1 MFKKNTTE
9 NSSEN
14 RPPVSYLVAL
24 NDKLQMN
31 AEKVERNISE
41 TIQNL
46 NKDIRKINEGR
57 LPLYQRDINKA
68 ILDSLEL
75 LNTLDE
81 DAAEAFRLQHPQ
93 SEMIEKDMKHLRENV
108 MKLREEHDRI
118 YNCSTSISWGKT
130 TDKKLGDSEWE
141 VERPSEITTDSNT
154 KYSISSSAGQHEC
167 SETGLRWQSS
177 SDVSLEYRFADWESL
192 SKDIMKNYTPCG
204 PLIDISVTSGT
215 LGEIQLP
222 HFISVDSASSPVD
235 AVKALYMKD
244 GTVTLERC
252 ELSGLHAKLL
262 NPTTAFVGVVAN
274 QSELPLKFHCETL
287 IYRNRKSSLNLH
299 VYLIVKDQKLKKDV
313 EEKEKKNMEILK
325 PIPDEVLTMDDSY
338 TLKTSCGSK
347 IKPSSLKMTPGKTN
361 FFDLHLQDAKECV
374 ELSIETKEGHK
385 IWEVNIESDEFNINS
400 SGADWRL
407 KTINR
412 SVMVLQWWRHL
423 IAAIEQSAATPLK
436 TPLPRIK
443 SAVFVEKHRAELIRK
458 VSLVEPIADDMKD
471 QIGDEK
477 YQTILKC
484 SDSTN
489 QLRPTNSDLTTLID
503 KLQSNAD
510 KVEKNVLEAEQN
522 LNRDIRK
529 INEGRLPLYQ
539 EVTNKAILDSLELL
553 NTLDEDAAEASR
565 LQHPQSE
572 MIEKDMK
579 QLRVR
584 VMKLREEHDRIYNFP
599 QSKQVSTW
607 VDTMID
613 EKLSYL
619 NNKGFGQDLLTIES
633 ELEEH
638 SIFHSEVEALT
649 LHITGERD
657 DFDDQQAK
665 YNKLLESSTARQKN
679 LLSLRDYMRRCC
691 DVLYWMEQQ
700 AEERFAYDWSDNN
713 LDYPAR
719 KRQYE
724 NYISE
729 CLVSKEKTIVQLNED
744 GEELIEQNHLG
755 KNVIGAHMD
764 VVHADWREYL
774 NLLICEENHLKNMD
788 DYHKF
793 HRDARDINN
802 LLKGLETEINQK
814 YNSEFKDMYQM
825 EGLIADLDNQA
836 KATGHWKYRRETP
849 EELLP
854 IEALCEYETNE
865 GSILRGEQYTLLKN
879 NGLNWDVKDATGRI
893 MNAPGLCFVILPS
906 DPEAVAIV
914 NNLINLHKGIKQKV
928 ASSRS
933 ALQTRL
939 AELKNDKQEE
949 QCDQLIAGLDKVD
962 DSEWEL
968 TRPSEVKTDANISY
982 SVSSSGGQHECSE
995 TGLRWQSSSDVKLDY
1010 GLADWESSLSE
1021 DILKN
1026 YTPCGPL
1033 IVINVNSGTLE
1044 EIQLPH
1050 FVCVDSASSSD
1061 DAVQVI
1067 YVKDGTVSLE
1077 KCELNGSHAKLLNP
1091 TTGSVGVVANPS
1103 QVPLKFHCETLIYRN
1118 RIASLNFHVYL
1129 IVKDQKLKKDVE
1141 ENEKNNMKI
1150 VKPTP
1155 DEALTMGD
1163 SYTLNTSCGSEI
1175 KPPSLTLQSCKAN
1188 FFDLYIQDAKE
1199 RLELCIVTTE
1209 DKKIWDVTLES
1220 DEFNINSSVCKW

>member
-1 MFKKNTTE
+1 
-9 NSSEN
+9 
-14 RPPVSYLVAL
+14 PPVSYLVAL

-192 SKDIMKNYTPCG
+192 SKVYEELHAMWAFDRHQCNLWHTG
-204 PLIDISVTSGT
+204 GNSATS
-215 LGEIQLP
+215 LHLY
-222 HFISVDSASSPVD
+222 SASSPVD

-400 SGADWRL
+400 SGV
-407 KTINR
+407 NR

-443 SAVFVEKHRAELIRK
+443 SQKSADTDTTQKKGKCKKGEGAVFVEKHRAELIRK

-484 SDSTN
+484 RDSTN
-489 QLRPTNSDLTTLID
+489 QLATLIG
-503 KLQSNAD
+503 KLESNAD
-510 KVEKNVLEAEQN
+510 KVEKNIIEAEQN

-572 MIEKDMK
+572 MIEKEIICCEYGFVDDSCFSPQWESMK

-649 LHITGERD
+649 LHITGERKD

-679 LLSLRDYMRRCC
+679 LLSLRDYIRRCC

-724 NYISE
+724 LTES
-729 CLVSKEKTIVQLNED
+729 Q
-744 GEELIEQNHLG
+744 EQRNQPEG
-755 KNVIGAHMD
+755 TSS
-764 VVHADWREYL
+764 
-774 NLLICEENHLKNMD
+774 
-788 DYHKF
+788 HK
-793 HRDARDINN
+793 RGI
-802 LLKGLETEINQK
+802 LKGPPTEHPITADRRCHNWQISSDLTQK
-814 YNSEFKDMYQM
+814 EFK
-825 EGLIADLDNQA
+825 
-836 KATGHWKYRRETP
+836 
-849 EELLP
+849 
-854 IEALCEYETNE
+854 
-865 GSILRGEQYTLLKN
+865 GERT
-879 NGLNWDVKDATGRI
+879 
-893 MNAPGLCFVILPS
+893 
-906 DPEAVAIV
+906 
-914 NNLINLHKGIKQKV
+914 
-928 ASSRS
+928 
-933 ALQTRL
+933 
-939 AELKNDKQEE
+939 
-949 QCDQLIAGLDKVD
+949 
-962 DSEWEL
+962 
-968 TRPSEVKTDANISY
+968 
-982 SVSSSGGQHECSE
+982 
-995 TGLRWQSSSDVKLDY
+995 
-1010 GLADWESSLSE
+1010 
-1021 DILKN
+1021 
-1026 YTPCGPL
+1026 
-1033 IVINVNSGTLE
+1033 
-1044 EIQLPH
+1044 
-1050 FVCVDSASSSD
+1050 
-1061 DAVQVI
+1061 
-1067 YVKDGTVSLE
+1067 
-1077 KCELNGSHAKLLNP
+1077 
-1091 TTGSVGVVANPS
+1091 
-1103 QVPLKFHCETLIYRN
+1103 
-1118 RIASLNFHVYL
+1118 
-1129 IVKDQKLKKDVE
+1129 
-1141 ENEKNNMKI
+1141 
-1150 VKPTP
+1150 
-1155 DEALTMGD
+1155 
-1163 SYTLNTSCGSEI
+1163 
-1175 KPPSLTLQSCKAN
+1175 
-1188 FFDLYIQDAKE
+1188 
-1199 RLELCIVTTE
+1199 
-1209 DKKIWDVTLES
+1209 
-1220 DEFNINSSVCKW
+1220 